1 MNWMATMSEAS
12 IMGAADV
19 GYRWRIDE
27 DAADEQHTDTG
38 RAACAG
44 PGLIGDDGENR

>member
-1 MNWMATMSEAS
+1 MSEAS
-12 IMGAADV
+12 IMGAANV
-19 GYRWRIDE
+19 GNHWRIDE

-44 PGLIGDDGENR
+44 TGLIAVDGKNR